1 MWTSSSAM
9 ESHNSELLCQEN
21 WLNKEVAPFVSID
34 YIDGTKWA
42 NGCQCGYEVGHYQQV
57 EETVGGVLH
66 NLQMTCMHATQ
77 QPCKSHDFIYDSFD
91 VLRTLVSS
99 MSQSMLV

>member
-42 NGCQCGYEVGHYQQV
+42 NGCQCGYEVGHY
-57 EETVGGVLH
+57 
-66 NLQMTCMHATQ
+66 
-77 QPCKSHDFIYDSFD
+77 
-91 VLRTLVSS
+91 
-99 MSQSMLV
+99 